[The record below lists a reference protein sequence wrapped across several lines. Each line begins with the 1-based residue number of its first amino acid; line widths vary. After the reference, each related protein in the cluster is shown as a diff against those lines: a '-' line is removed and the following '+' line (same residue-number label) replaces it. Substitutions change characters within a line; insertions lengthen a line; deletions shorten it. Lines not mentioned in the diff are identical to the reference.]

1 VTPTVAPTVP
11 VVDQDAAAQTMLTV
25 NAADGVLAGATD
37 PAASEPLSVSA
48 VNGLSAGVGN
58 PVATAYGTLT
68 LNADGSYSYAATAS
82 PSSLPNGAALDNVAF
97 TVSDSHGN
105 AVTSTLSNLVTTA
118 TTRSMSD
125 RPAVSISAGNA
136 NSVFDGRAG
145 NEMITAGAN
154 NFIMAGNGNDTVIG
168 GANNVIMVGSGQ
180 DQLVAGF
187 NDNWPLGAGKDTL
200 AFNASGFGNNSVS
213 GFNPSQDVLSFN
225 SSLFQSYPAVHAA
238 TTQVGNNVIIDSH
251 GDQVTLVGVQASQLT
266 QKDRS
271 RKAKSS
277 ASP

>member
-1 VTPTVAPTVP
+1 MTPTVAPTVP

-37 PAASEPLSVSA
+37 PAASEPL
-48 VNGLSAGVGN
+48 
-58 PVATAYGTLT
+58 
-68 LNADGSYSYAATAS
+68 
-82 PSSLPNGAALDNVAF
+82 
-97 TVSDSHGN
+97 
-105 AVTSTLSNLVTTA
+105 
-118 TTRSMSD
+118 
-125 RPAVSISAGNA
+125 
-136 NSVFDGRAG
+136 
-145 NEMITAGAN
+145 
-154 NFIMAGNGNDTVIG
+154 
-168 GANNVIMVGSGQ
+168 
-180 DQLVAGF
+180 
-187 NDNWPLGAGKDTL
+187 
-200 AFNASGFGNNSVS
+200 SVS